1 MDYLDQVTPGL
12 MDEYRQ
18 YLHAT
23 LPSMRTVRL
32 YMTHAK
38 GAFGWGV
45 KLKMFAS
52 NPGAGLVPKYEKS
65 DRRALTEDERRRVIN
80 DAEHRDYWLAYLT
93 TGLRTSELAD
103 LPVEHIHVDTPAPY
117 LFVIGKGNKER
128 IVPLQGALA
137 VGHFR
142 NLRDAAVARGDSTLS
157 PVRADALQKY
167 WKKDR
172 EALQLA
178 DEIKIHNFRHTYGT
192 FMAQEDVIGTQ
203 AAMGHEDIKTTM
215 EYVHQDDRRIR
226 EASAQWSAVLSSDTQ
241 VDVTNLALK
250 SEKAI

>member
-1 MDYLDQVTPGL
+1 
-12 MDEYRQ
+12 
-18 YLHAT
+18 
-23 LPSMRTVRL
+23 
-32 YMTHAK
+32 
-38 GAFGWGV
+38 
-45 KLKMFAS
+45 MFDS
-52 NPGAGLVPKYEKS
+52 NPGAGLVPQYEKS
-65 DRRALTEDERRRVIN
+65 DRRALTEDERSKVIN
-80 DAEHRDYWLAYLT
+80 NAEHRDYWLAYLFA
-93 TGLRTSELAD
+93 GLRTSEFAE
-103 LPVEHIHVDTPAPY
+103 LPVEHVHIDTPGPY

-142 NLRDAAVARGDSTLS
+142 KLRDAAVVRGDSMVS
-157 PVRADALQKY
+157 PVRAATLQKY

-172 EALQLA
+172 EALGLPN
-178 DEIKIHNFRHTYGT
+178 EIKIHNFRHTYGT

-215 EYVHQDDRRIR
+215 EYVHQDDRKIR

-241 VDVTNLALK
+241 TDVTNLALE